1 MILAGEYSTI
11 FSRRM
16 EVKMEE
22 EIGKVKELK
31 KRLEDIEEIN
41 NQLEEMGMRLSK
53 EYLIKLLGLDD
64 KDLEEIEGEGE
75 NGR

>member
-1 MILAGEYSTI
+1 
-11 FSRRM
+11 
-16 EVKMEE
+16 MEE

>member
-1 MILAGEYSTI
+1 
-11 FSRRM
+11 M